1 MADNEKSEQKE
12 KEPQDVEL
20 VMRKKKN
27 VENEPT
33 NAAWGERY
41 FHIREQDGYQLSF
54 VKPIEKQIY

>member
-1 MADNEKSEQKE
+1 VDIWYGSF
-12 KEPQDVEL
+12 
-20 VMRKKKN
+20 
-27 VENEPT
+27 ENEPT

>member
-1 MADNEKSEQKE
+1 
-12 KEPQDVEL
+12 VEL